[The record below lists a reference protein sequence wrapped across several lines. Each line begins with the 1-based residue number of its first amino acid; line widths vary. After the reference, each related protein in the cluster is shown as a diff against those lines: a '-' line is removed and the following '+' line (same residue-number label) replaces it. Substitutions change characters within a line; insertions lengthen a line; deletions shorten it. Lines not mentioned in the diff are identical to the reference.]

1 MKKIIIVLI
10 FLALISPVFAQQDE
24 ERADRRKADPFYSIN
39 NTRNREENF
48 YYVNVSVEKVYP
60 VKEGY
65 VVQYLCS
72 ASSTIA
78 TIGIPNEWLTNAAG
92 RAEIVH
98 IQVLGDWPTMT
109 VFFVD
114 GKFSHVRLYV
124 HPAKSH
130 LTWGNI
136 PQGANVSQ
144 FFKDAD
150 SFNLEY

>member
-10 FLALISPVFAQQDE
+10 FLALISPVFAQE
-24 ERADRRKADPFYSIN
+24 EEKPDRRAADPFYAIN

-48 YYVNVSVEKVYP
+48 YYFNVSVEKVYP
-60 VKEGY
+60 TKEGY
-65 VVQYLCS
+65 VVQYLC

-78 TIGIPNEWLTNAAG
+78 TVGIPNEWLANAAG
-92 RAEIVH
+92 RAEIIILPVPS
-98 IQVLGDWPTMT
+98 DWPTMT
-109 VFFVD
+109 VFYVD

-136 PQGANVSQ
+136 PQGADVSK
-144 FFKDAD
+144 FFSKD
-150 SFNLEY
+150 SFNLQF